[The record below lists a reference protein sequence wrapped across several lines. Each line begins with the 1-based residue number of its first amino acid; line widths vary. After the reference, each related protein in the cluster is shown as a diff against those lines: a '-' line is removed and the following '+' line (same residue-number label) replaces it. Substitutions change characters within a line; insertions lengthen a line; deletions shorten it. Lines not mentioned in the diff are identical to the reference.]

1 MTTKIIGIKEY
12 RQNITT
18 LWKEAREKNIRYI
31 VMYHAKPVFEVSPL
45 QDEDELIE
53 VLKRDIKESRGQAKK
68 GETISHEALMTE
80 FGLN

>member
-1 MTTKIIGIKEY
+1 MTTKIIGIKDY
-12 RQNITT
+12 RKNITS

-31 VMYHAKPVFEVSPL
+31 VMYHARPVFEVNPL

-53 VLKRDIKESRGQAKK
+53 VLKKDIKEAREQAKN
-68 GETISHEALMTE
+68 GETISHEAMMAE

>member
-1 MTTKIIGIKEY
+1 MTTKIIGIRDY
-12 RQNITT
+12 RKNITS

-31 VMYHAKPVFEVSPL
+31 IMYHSKPVFEVNPL

-53 VLKRDIKESRGQAKK
+53 VLRKDIEKAREQAKK
-68 GETISHEALMTE
+68 GKIVSHEALMAE

>member
-31 VMYHAKPVFEVSPL
+31 VMYHAQPVFEVMPL
-45 QDEDELIE
+45 QDKDQLVDLLREE
-53 VLKRDIKESRGQAKK
+53 VKTAREQAKK
-68 GETISHEALMTE
+68 GKIISHEALMEE
-80 FGLN
+80 FGIK

>member
-31 VMYHAKPVFEVSPL
+31 VMYHAQPVFEVTPL
-45 QDEDELIE
+45 QKEDELISLLRE
-53 VLKRDIKESRGQAKK
+53 EIKTAREQAKN
-68 GETISHEALMTE
+68 GETVSHEALMKE
-80 FGLN
+80 FGIK

>member
-31 VMYHAKPVFEVSPL
+31 VMYHAQPVFEVMPL
-45 QDEDELIE
+45 QDKDQLVDLLREE
-53 VLKRDIKESRGQAKK
+53 VKTAREQAKK
-68 GETISHEALMTE
+68 GEIISHEALMEE
-80 FGLN
+80 FGIK

>member
-31 VMYHAKPVFEVSPL
+31 VMYHTKPVFEVSPL
-45 QDEDELIE
+45 RDEDEL
-53 VLKRDIKESRGQAKK
+53 VDILRKEIKTAREQAKN
-68 GETISHEALMTE
+68 GETMSHEALM
-80 FGLN
+80 

>member
-31 VMYHAKPVFEVSPL
+31 VMYHSKPVFEVNPL
-45 QDEDELIE
+45 QDEDELVDLLRKDIE
-53 VLKRDIKESRGQAKK
+53 EAREQAKK
-68 GETISHEALMTE
+68 GETVFHEALMEE
-80 FGLN
+80 FGIK

>member
-18 LWKEAREKNIRYI
+18 LWKEAREKNIKYI
-31 VMYHAKPVFEVSPL
+31 VMYHSKPVFEVSPL

-53 VLKRDIKESRGQAKK
+53 LLKKDIKEARAQAKN
-68 GETISHEALMTE
+68 GETTSHEDLMAE
-80 FGLN
+80 FGIK

>member
-18 LWKEAREKNIRYI
+18 LWKTARIKNIRYV
-31 VMYHAKPVFEVSPL
+31 VMYHSKPVFEVNPL

-53 VLKRDIKESRGQAKK
+53 ILRKDVKEARSQAKK
-68 GETISHEALMTE
+68 GETISHEALMAE
-80 FGLN
+80 FGLK

>member
-31 VMYHAKPVFEVSPL
+31 IMYHSKPVFEVNPL

-53 VLKRDIKESRGQAKK
+53 ILRKDIEEARKQAKEGK
-68 GETISHEALMTE
+68 TVSHEALMAE